1 MIHPEIETALNAQIN
16 QELAAAHSYLGMA
29 AHFDVL
35 NLDGFSRW
43 MSLQHDEERDHAKR
57 LFRYLLD
64 RGGKVQLGAISAPEI
79 GSGDHVQLFETA
91 LAQEHA
97 NTRSINELYELAT
110 QHHDHATKSHLQW
123 FIDEQVEEEASIEEI
138 LGHLRLAGEDN
149 AALLYLND
157 KLGQRQT
164 APTADAGA

>member
-29 AHFDVL
+29 AHFSSL

-43 MSLQHDEERDHAKR
+43 MDLQHDEEKEHAKR

-64 RGGKVQLGAISAPEI
+64 RGGKVQLGAISAPQCDSDKPI
-79 GSGDHVQLFETA
+79 ALFEAA
-91 LAQEHA
+91 LAQEQA
-97 NTRSINELYELAT
+97 NTRSINELYEHVT
-110 QHHDHATKSHLQW
+110 QHNDHATKSHLQW

-138 LGHLRLAGEDN
+138 LGHLELAGDDT

-157 KLGQRQT
+157 KLGKRQ
-164 APTADAGA
+164 AEAVPAN